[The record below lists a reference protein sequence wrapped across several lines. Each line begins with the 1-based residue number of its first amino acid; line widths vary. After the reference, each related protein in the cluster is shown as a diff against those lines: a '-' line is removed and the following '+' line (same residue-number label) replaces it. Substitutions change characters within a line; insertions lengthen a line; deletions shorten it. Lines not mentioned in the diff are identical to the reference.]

1 MTPSTFTPQKPYI
14 HHPPIQN
21 KMQQSGYRM
30 WEFCKDNGSAE
41 FVLQDKG
48 LQNKSA
54 AKLIAGGSKL
64 TAGTHMVKVAKK

>member
-1 MTPSTFTPQKPYI
+1 
-14 HHPPIQN
+14 
-21 KMQQSGYRM
+21 MQQSGYRM